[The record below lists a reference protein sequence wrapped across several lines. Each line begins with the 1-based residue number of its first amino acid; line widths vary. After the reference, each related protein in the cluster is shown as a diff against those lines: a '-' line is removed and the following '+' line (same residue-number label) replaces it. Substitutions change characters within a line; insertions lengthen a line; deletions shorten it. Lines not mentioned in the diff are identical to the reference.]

1 MPCYQSTTLP
11 SGVTATGRTGYRTE
25 AECNQACKEGACC
38 EGTTCSVKP
47 QCQCQGAG
55 KTFKGVGTTCTP
67 NPCGRCGCTTGI
79 VNAQTITLSLSGA
92 SLLFSPQDSGAFGYE
107 QMRNGGS
114 CVNDSSVVQWLNGIT
129 VALSD
134 TTVDGVQAWR
144 GQATT
149 ESHLSPVVVQC
160 VLLIFCGGS
169 AGLTVTYCPDGASQQ
184 TCMRRHVDANVGFQL
199 GNPCTASSGT
209 ASGYFSQAVAEY
221 STAGCRSGAG
231 GLVAIRGFG
240 FTYTI
245 NANPLP

>member
-1 MPCYQSTTLP
+1 
-11 SGVTATGRTGYRTE
+11 V
-25 AECNQACKEGACC
+25 
-38 EGTTCSVKP
+38 
-47 QCQCQGAG
+47 
-55 KTFKGVGTTCTP
+55 FKGVGTVCSP

-92 SLLFSPQDSGAFGYE
+92 SLLFGPQDPDAFGYE

-114 CVNDSSVVQWLNGIT
+114 CVNDGSVVQWLNGIT

-134 TTVDGVQAWR
+134 TTVNGLQAWR
-144 GQATT
+144 GQTT
-149 ESHLSPVVVQC
+149 TQSHLSQVLVEC
-160 VLLIFCGGS
+160 VLQINCGS
-169 AGLTVTYCPDGASQQ
+169 IAGLTVTYCPDGNSQQ
-184 TCMRRHVDANVGFQL
+184 TCMRKHVDANVPVQI
-199 GNPCTASSGT
+199 GNPCTASSGA

-221 STAGCRSGAG
+221 SAAGCRSGAG